1 MFFIFLRDYSQLVLF
16 MAIPN
21 FEKNTIL
28 VVEDDE
34 MSFLYLVQ
42 IFRLTKSNV
51 VRAKNGNE
59 AIQISR
65 TNPTIDLILMDIQ
78 LPDIDGNTIT
88 REIRKF
94 NRDLPIIA
102 QTAGKTQHERDIAM
116 EAGCN
121 DVLVKPYKM
130 EELTG
135 MLEKYLK
142 E

>member
-1 MFFIFLRDYSQLVLF
+1 

-21 FEKNTIL
+21 FEKSTIL
-28 VVEDDE
+28 VVEDDD
-34 MSFLYLVQ
+34 MSFLYLNQ
-42 IFRLTKSNV
+42 IFRLTRNAV
-51 VRAKNGNE
+51 VRARNGNE
-59 AIQISR
+59 AILISR
-65 TNPTIDLILMDIQ
+65 SNTDIDLILMDIQ

-94 NRDLPIIA
+94 NRELPIIA
-102 QTAGKTQHERDIAM
+102 QTAGKTQLEKDTAL

-121 DVLVKPYKM
+121 DVLVKPFKM

-135 MLEKYLK
+135 MLQKYLK

>member
-1 MFFIFLRDYSQLVLF
+1 

-34 MSFLYLVQ
+34 MSFLYLNQ
-42 IFRLTKSNV
+42 IFRLTRNGV
-51 VRAKNGNE
+51 IRARNGNE

-65 TNPTIDLILMDIQ
+65 SNADIDLILMDIQ

-94 NRDLPIIA
+94 NKELPIIA
-102 QTAGKTQHERDIAM
+102 QTAGKTQQERDIAL
-116 EAGCN
+116 ESGCN
-121 DVLVKPYKM
+121 DVLVKPFKM

-135 MLEKYLK
+135 ILEKYLK
-142 E
+142 G

>member
-1 MFFIFLRDYSQLVLF
+1 

-21 FEKNTIL
+21 FEKSTIL

-34 MSFLYLVQ
+34 MSFLYLSQ
-42 IFRLTKSNV
+42 IFRLTKNGV
-51 VRAKNGNE
+51 VRARNGNE

-65 TNPTIDLILMDIQ
+65 HNRDIDLILMDIQ

-88 REIRKF
+88 REIRRF
-94 NRDLPIIA
+94 NRELPIIA
-102 QTAGKTQHERDIAM
+102 QTAGKTLQERDAAL
-116 EAGCN
+116 ESGCN
-121 DVLVKPYKM
+121 EVLVKPFKM

-142 E
+142 G

>member
-1 MFFIFLRDYSQLVLF
+1 

-34 MSFLYLVQ
+34 MSFLYLNQ
-42 IFRLTKSNV
+42 IFRLTRNFV
-51 VRAKNGNE
+51 IRARNGNE

-65 TNPTIDLILMDIQ
+65 SNADIDLILMDIQ

-94 NRDLPIIA
+94 NKKLPIIA
-102 QTAGKTQHERDIAM
+102 QTAGKTQQDRDSAL
-116 EAGCN
+116 ESGCN
-121 DVLVKPYKM
+121 DVLVKPFKM

-135 MLEKYLK
+135 LLEKYLK
-142 E
+142 G

>member
-1 MFFIFLRDYSQLVLF
+1 

-34 MSFLYLVQ
+34 MSFLYLNQ
-42 IFRLTKSNV
+42 IFRLTRNGV
-51 VRAKNGNE
+51 IRARNGNE

-65 TNPTIDLILMDIQ
+65 SNADIDLILMDIQ
-78 LPDIDGNTIT
+78 LPDIDGNTVT

-94 NRDLPIIA
+94 NKELPIIA
-102 QTAGKTQHERDIAM
+102 QTAGKTQQDRDSAL
-116 EAGCN
+116 ESGCN
-121 DVLVKPYKM
+121 DVLVKPFKM

-135 MLEKYLK
+135 LLEKYLK
-142 E
+142 R

>member
-1 MFFIFLRDYSQLVLF
+1 

-21 FEKNTIL
+21 FENRTIL

-34 MSFLYLVQ
+34 MSFLYLNQ
-42 IFRLTKSNV
+42 IFRLTRNGV
-51 VRAKNGNE
+51 VRARNGNE

-65 TNPTIDLILMDIQ
+65 NNTDIDLILMDIQ

-94 NRDLPIIA
+94 NKDLPIIA
-102 QTAGKTQHERDIAM
+102 QTAGKTLQERDIAL
-116 EAGCN
+116 ESGCN
-121 DVLVKPYKM
+121 DVLVKPFKM

-142 E
+142 A

>member
-1 MFFIFLRDYSQLVLF
+1 

-34 MSFLYLVQ
+34 MSFLYLNQ
-42 IFRLTKSNV
+42 IFRLTRNGV
-51 VRAKNGNE
+51 IRARNGNE

-65 TNPTIDLILMDIQ
+65 SNADIDLILMDIQ

-94 NRDLPIIA
+94 NKELPIIA
-102 QTAGKTQHERDIAM
+102 QTAGKTQQERDIAL
-116 EAGCN
+116 ESGCN
-121 DVLVKPYKM
+121 DLLVKPFKM
-130 EELTG
+130 EELIG
-135 MLEKYLK
+135 ILEKYLK
-142 E
+142 G

>member
-1 MFFIFLRDYSQLVLF
+1 

-21 FEKNTIL
+21 FEKSTIL

-34 MSFLYLVQ
+34 MSFLYLNQ
-42 IFRLTKSNV
+42 IFRLTRNVV
-51 VRAKNGNE
+51 VRARNGNE
-59 AIQISR
+59 AIQIIR
-65 TNPTIDLILMDIQ
+65 VNRDIDLILMDIQ

-94 NRDLPIIA
+94 NPELPIIA
-102 QTAGKTQHERDIAM
+102 QTAGKTQQERDIAL
-116 EAGCN
+116 ESGCN
-121 DVLVKPYKM
+121 DVLVKPFRM

-142 E
+142 G

>member
-1 MFFIFLRDYSQLVLF
+1 

-21 FEKNTIL
+21 FEKSTIL

-34 MSFLYLVQ
+34 MSFLYLNQ
-42 IFRLTKSNV
+42 IFRLTRNVV
-51 VRAKNGNE
+51 VRARNGNE
-59 AIQISR
+59 AIQIIR
-65 TNPTIDLILMDIQ
+65 GNRDIDLILMDIQ

-94 NRDLPIIA
+94 NPELPIIA
-102 QTAGKTQHERDIAM
+102 QTAGKTQQERDIAL
-116 EAGCN
+116 ESGCN
-121 DVLVKPYKM
+121 DVLVKPFRM

-142 E
+142 G

>member
-1 MFFIFLRDYSQLVLF
+1 

-34 MSFLYLVQ
+34 MSFLYLNQ
-42 IFRLTKSNV
+42 IFRLTRNGV
-51 VRAKNGNE
+51 IRARNGNE

-65 TNPTIDLILMDIQ
+65 SNADIDLILMDIQ

-94 NRDLPIIA
+94 NKELPIIA
-102 QTAGKTQHERDIAM
+102 QTAGKTQQERDIAL
-116 EAGCN
+116 ESGCN
-121 DVLVKPYKM
+121 DLLVKPFKM
-130 EELTG
+130 EELIG
-135 MLEKYLK
+135 ILEKYLNG
-142 E
+142 

>member
-1 MFFIFLRDYSQLVLF
+1 

-21 FEKNTIL
+21 FEKSTIL

-34 MSFLYLVQ
+34 MSFLYLNQ
-42 IFRLTKSNV
+42 IFKLTRNGV
-51 VRAKNGNE
+51 VRARNGNE

-65 TNPTIDLILMDIQ
+65 QNSSIDLILMDIQ

-102 QTAGKTQHERDIAM
+102 QTAGKTQQERDSAL
-116 EAGCN
+116 ESGCN
-121 DVLVKPYKM
+121 EVLVKPFRM
-130 EELTG
+130 EELVILLG
-135 MLEKYLK
+135 KYLK
-142 E
+142 D